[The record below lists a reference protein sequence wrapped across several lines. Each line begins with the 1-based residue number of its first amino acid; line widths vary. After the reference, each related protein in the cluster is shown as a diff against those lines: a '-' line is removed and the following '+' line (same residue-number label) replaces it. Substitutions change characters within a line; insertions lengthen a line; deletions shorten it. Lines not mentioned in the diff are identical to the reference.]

1 MPPWVID
8 LVLLVLTLG
17 MTYALLSEGL
27 WGAALMFFNV
37 LFAGLITFNF
47 YEPLAAVIAENA
59 SFMVDYADMVCILA
73 IFGISVLILRLT
85 TDGIAPGMV
94 RFPSALYW
102 LGGLTFGLGSSVMT
116 MGILLLAL
124 HAAPVHKKL
133 FGSIDYRTAPPFGLG
148 LDHKWLAF
156 FQQSSGVPFARYSD
170 EYQPDPFRH
179 FGGGTG
185 LNLFDPRGDWLIKH
199 QEARPYGEGTI
210 GGGEEGSGGGQAGGG
225 QAPPAGGQ
233 GGGPGIPGGTA
244 GAAIGLAP
252 TNP

>member
-8 LVLLVLTLG
+8 IVLLVLTLG

-59 SFMVDYADMVCILA
+59 TFMADYADMVCILA
-73 IFGISVLILRLT
+73 IFGITLLALRLT
-85 TDGIAPGMV
+85 TDSIAPGMV

-102 LGGLTFGLGSSVMT
+102 LGGLLFGLAASAMT

-124 HAAPVHKKL
+124 HAAPVHKKM
-133 FGSIDYRTAPPFGLG
+133 FGKIDYRSSPPFGLG

-156 FQQSSGVPFARYSD
+156 FQQSSGVPFARYSE
-170 EYQPDPFRH
+170 EYPPDPFRH
-179 FGGGTG
+179 FGGGTAG

-199 QEARPYGEGTI
+199 QEARPYGEGAI
-210 GGGEEGSGGGQAGGG
+210 GGSGEGGSLGGTQAS
-225 QAPPAGGQ
+225 GGQ
-233 GGGPGIPGGTA
+233 GGGLGIPGGTA
-244 GAAIGLAP
+244 GAAAGLAP
-252 TNP
+252 TFP

>member
-8 LVLLVLTLG
+8 LVILVLTLG

-27 WGAALMFFNV
+27 WGAALMCFNV
-37 LFAGLITFNF
+37 MFAGLVTFNF
-47 YEPLAAVIAENA
+47 YEPLAALLAQNVE
-59 SFMVDYADMVCILA
+59 FMVDYADMVCILVL
-73 IFGISVLILRLT
+73 FGVTMLVLRLT
-85 TDGIAPGMV
+85 TDSIAPGMV

-102 LGGLTFGLGSSVMT
+102 LGGLVFGLGASAMT
-116 MGILLLAL
+116 MGILLLAF

-133 FGSIDYRTAPPFGLG
+133 FGVIDYKTAPPFGMG

-170 EYQPDPFRH
+170 QYQPDPFRH
-179 FGGGTG
+179 FGGNAG

-199 QEARPYGEGTI
+199 QEARPAGEGAI
-210 GGGEEGSGGGQAGGG
+210 GGPSGGGQ
-225 QAPPAGGQ
+225 PAGGPAPSA
-233 GGGPGIPGGTA
+233 GGPGIPGGTA

-252 TNP
+252 TNN